1 MDFEFPNKKNMN
13 ESKERKI
20 ELGELADFDQQY
32 FESLEGKEGWIA
44 MGNDFYKNPRYF
56 TGLSTNREKVG
67 IVGVYDCGPDQNI
80 LHYVVDSKYR
90 GQGMARKLTDKIMT
104 DLDLPYVVLTID
116 LDNKAS
122 LRAAEKLPGV
132 EKVSDAA
139 HEKEYHKAKF
149 IYRRPI
155 QS

>member
-1 MDFEFPNKKNMN
+1 MSENIT

-20 ELGELADFDQQY
+20 ELRELTDFDQEY
-32 FESLEGKEGWIA
+32 FESLEGKNGWIA
-44 MGNDFYKNPRYF
+44 LGNDFYQNPHYF
-56 TGLSTNREKVG
+56 TGLSTDQEKVG
-67 IVGVYDCGPDQNI
+67 IIGVYDCGPDQNI
-80 LHYVVDSKYR
+80 LHYVVDPKYR
-90 GQGMARKLTDKIMT
+90 GQGLARKLADKIMA

-132 EKVSDAA
+132 ERVSDAE

-149 IYRRPI
+149 IYKRLENEK
-155 QS
+155 